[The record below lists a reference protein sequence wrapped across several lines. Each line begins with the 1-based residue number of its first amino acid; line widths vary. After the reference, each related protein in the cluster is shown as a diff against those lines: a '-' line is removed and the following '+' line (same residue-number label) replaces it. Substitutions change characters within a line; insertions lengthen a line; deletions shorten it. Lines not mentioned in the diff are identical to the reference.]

1 MSFNA
6 DVVVLV
12 LFALVAANVIGVV
25 AYALAVKV
33 KARRKARHIQA
44 IRAVILDY
52 FKRSGVE
59 VSVSCTD
66 LGQGKYTA
74 MVESEPMKRFR
85 LSHII
90 EMTLREHVRR
100 SVSVNLDKIYWRFPV
115 KQAQAQ
121 AAQQAAAQAQGA
133 QAAEAKPEDTES
145 DDYINAGLEHY
156 RHIPKPE
163 VEELPWE
170 QFEQVASSIK
180 KDDAA
185 Q

>member
-33 KARRKARHIQA
+33 KARRKVRHIQA

-145 DDYINAGLEHY
+145 DDYINEGLEHY

-180 KDDAA
+180 KDDAP